1 MRIASIISAGLHVA
15 VLLFAMLSFGA
26 QTFESTAVESMPV
39 DIISDKDFS
48 QMTKGVKTAPK
59 LDMPKP
65 HVEEIGETK
74 PAEDAQAPITKKKEI
89 QPTAEKTA
97 QPDAAQPD
105 PIADK
110 LKKEEKKEQPQ
121 TAEQQQPLPPKKPVE
136 KKQPKFEPDKIAA
149 LLDKRDPQRNAAT
162 GNEINNQQ
170 SLGHAK
176 GQDTQLSQ
184 SEIDALR
191 ARLRECWNP
200 PVGAM
205 DAVNLYVI
213 YRVLMKK
220 DGTVQDIVLV
230 GGPPSQLGPALAES
244 AKRALLQCQPYKMLK
259 ADHYDQWKDLEIKFD
274 PKEMFGG

>member
-1 MRIASIISAGLHVA
+1 MKTASIISACLHAA
-15 VLLFAMLSFGA
+15 VLLFAMLSFAGREFETA
-26 QTFESTAVESMPV
+26 QVASMPV

-48 QMTKGVKTAPK
+48 QMTKGVKQAPK

-65 HVEEIGETK
+65 FVEEIGNTK
-74 PAEDAQAPITKKKEI
+74 PAEDAQAPVTKKKEI

-97 QPDAAQPD
+97 QPDSAQPD

-110 LKKEEKKEQPQ
+110 IKKEEKKEQQQ
-121 TAEQQQPLPPKKPVE
+121 TTEKQQPLPPKKPVE

-205 DAVNLYVI
+205 DAANLYVI

-220 DGTVQDIVLV
+220 DGSVQDIVLV

-244 AKRALLQCQPYKMLK
+244 ARRALLQCQPYKMLK
-259 ADHYDQWKDLEIKFD
+259 AEHYDQWKDLEIKFD